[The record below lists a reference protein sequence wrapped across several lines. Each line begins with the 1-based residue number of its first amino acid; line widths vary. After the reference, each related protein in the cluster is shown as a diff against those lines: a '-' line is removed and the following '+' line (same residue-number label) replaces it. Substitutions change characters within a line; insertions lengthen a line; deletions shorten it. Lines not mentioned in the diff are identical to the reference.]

1 MDDELLQNLIDHTMD
16 LSLAITWGLSRRTSP
31 HHAERYMFYMKR
43 YLAGIKDL
51 FPDYDLKP
59 NHHYALHIPDIL
71 AFGPL
76 HETWSFWIERLIGRL
91 QKMNSNSKIGTQFSS
106 LVSLVK
112 LFCR

>member
-1 MDDELLQNLIDHTMD
+1 
-16 LSLAITWGLSRRTSP
+16 
-31 HHAERYMFYMKR
+31 MFYLNR

-59 NHHYALHIPDIL
+59 NHHYVLHIPDIL
-71 AFGPL
+71 AFRLL
-76 HETWSFWIERLIGRL
+76 HETWAFWIEWLIGQL
-91 QKMNSNSKIGTQFSS
+91 QKMNSNSKIGMQFSS